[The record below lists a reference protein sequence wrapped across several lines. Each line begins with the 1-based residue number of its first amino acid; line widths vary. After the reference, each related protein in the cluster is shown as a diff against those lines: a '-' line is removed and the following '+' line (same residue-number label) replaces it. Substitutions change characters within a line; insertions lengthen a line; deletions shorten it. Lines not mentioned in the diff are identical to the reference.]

1 MFKFNNTEPIYI
13 QLVDLF
19 KLKIVSGEWR
29 CGSRLPSVRDLAL
42 EYGINPNTMQRAMSE
57 LEREDLVRT
66 ESTNGRFITSNNDLI
81 KAERDRLAQ
90 KEVAYFVKRMEAIG
104 CSGEEIKELIQKFEE
119 SKKEEL

>member
-29 CGSRLPSVRDLAL
+29 CGSRMPSVRDLAL

-57 LEREDLVRT
+57 LEREALVRT
-66 ESTNGRFITSNNDLI
+66 ESTNGRFITSDKALI

-90 KEVAYFVKRMEAIG
+90 KEVAYFIGRMEAIG
-104 CSGEEIKELIQKFEE
+104 CSREEITELIKKFEE
-119 SKKEEL
+119 STKEEM